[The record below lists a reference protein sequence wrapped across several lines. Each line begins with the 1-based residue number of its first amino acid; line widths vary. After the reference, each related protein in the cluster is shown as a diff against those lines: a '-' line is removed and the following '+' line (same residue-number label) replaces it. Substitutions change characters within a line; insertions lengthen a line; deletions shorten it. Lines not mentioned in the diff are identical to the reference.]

1 MALESIHDGLF
12 SEKSDVWSY
21 GVLCWEVF
29 SLSRVPYP
37 GLDPVG
43 VVELLDTGGR
53 LHTPN
58 NEACSKEIYSLMM
71 SCWSESPDDRPVF
84 SDLVSSINALIEP
97 LAGYLDFTDINS
109 CVENDIKV

>member
-1 MALESIHDGLF
+1 M
-12 SEKSDVWSY
+12 
-21 GVLCWEVF
+21 F
-29 SLSRVPYP
+29 SLGRVPYP

-43 VVELLDTGGR
+43 VVELLNTGGR

-58 NEACSKEIYSLMM
+58 NEACSKEMYEIKNYYEFLFAINFLLLFPFYRYSLMM

-97 LAGYLDFTDINS
+97 LAGYLDFTDINF
-109 CVENDIKV
+109 CLENDIEV

>member
-1 MALESIHDGLF
+1 M
-12 SEKSDVWSY
+12 
-21 GVLCWEVF
+21 CWEVF
-29 SLSRVPYP
+29 SLGRVPYP

-53 LHTPN
+53 LYTPN
-58 NEACSKEIYSLMM
+58 NEACSKEIYSLMT

-97 LAGYLDFTDINS
+97 LAGYLDFADINS
-109 CVENDIKV
+109 CVENDIKA